1 MRQEG
6 GCCRISGLT
15 HRSEDSICKQDR
27 KSGPVSLYLI
37 TKMSSV
43 TARCLLMVF
52 HACPFACKEQ
62 LMANHGIIQ
71 LSFLSFSHKPEC
83 ILANLE
89 NDPLFNLSA
98 AFIEEFLAVLQF
110 HKTCVSRF
118 WRIDAYL
125 SFFPAPSFWMS
136 YFTRCLMYF
145 LNTRQILLAG
155 SICELLRAYFCMLKT
170 AGITGW

>member
-1 MRQEG
+1 
-6 GCCRISGLT
+6 
-15 HRSEDSICKQDR
+15 
-27 KSGPVSLYLI
+27 
-37 TKMSSV
+37 MSSV

-145 LNTRQILLAG
+145 LNACQILFTW
-155 SICELLRAYFCMLKT
+155 SI
-170 AGITGW
+170 

>member
-62 LMANHGIIQ
+62 LMAYHGIIQ

-89 NDPLFNLSA
+89 NNPLFNLSA
-98 AFIEEFLAVLQF
+98 VFIE
-110 HKTCVSRF
+110 
-118 WRIDAYL
+118 
-125 SFFPAPSFWMS
+125 
-136 YFTRCLMYF
+136 
-145 LNTRQILLAG
+145 
-155 SICELLRAYFCMLKT
+155 
-170 AGITGW
+170 

>member
-62 LMANHGIIQ
+62 LMAYHGIIQ

-145 LNTRQILLAG
+145 LNACQILFTW
-155 SICELLRAYFCMLKT
+155 SI
-170 AGITGW
+170 